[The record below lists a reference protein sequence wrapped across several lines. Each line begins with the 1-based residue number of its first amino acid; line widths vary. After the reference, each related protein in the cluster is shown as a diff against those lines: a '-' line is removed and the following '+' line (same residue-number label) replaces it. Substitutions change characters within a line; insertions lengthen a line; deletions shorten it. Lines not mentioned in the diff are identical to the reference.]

1 MMDCISQAQRDR
13 VAAESALEHLH
24 SIIIIY
30 LVQGTKGYVCWSLQ
44 YAAGSGIFPFFK
56 KNVIQQ
62 LATHKKKTPPCKAL
76 HGAGSTPSCKKTDWS
91 HVGRGGE
98 GEMSF
103 LLLLL
108 FLNI

>member
-62 LATHKKKTPPCKAL
+62 LATHKKKPHLVKLCMGLDQHLVVRRQIGPM
-76 HGAGSTPSCKKTDWS
+76 WE
-91 HVGRGGE
+91 GE
-98 GEMSF
+98 GRVKC
-103 LLLLL
+103 L
-108 FLNI
+108 FYCYYYS

>member
-1 MMDCISQAQRDR
+1 MMDCISQAQRDC

-44 YAAGSGIFPFFK
+44 YAAESGIFPFFK
-56 KNVIQQ
+56 QNIIRK
-62 LATHKKKTPPCKAL
+62 LATYKKTPPCKGL
-76 HGAGSTPSCKKTDWS
+76 NGAGSTPSCKKTDWS
-91 HVGRGGE
+91 PVGRGGE
-98 GEMSF
+98 DEMSF

>member
-30 LVQGTKGYVCWSLQ
+30 LLQGTKGYVCWSLQ
-44 YAAGSGIFPFFK
+44 YAAGGGIFPFFK
-56 KNVIQQ
+56 QNVIQKTCHT
-62 LATHKKKTPPCKAL
+62 LKKKPPCKGL
-76 HGAGSTPSCKKTDWS
+76 PGAGSTPSCKKTDWS
-91 HVGRGGE
+91 PVGRGGE